1 MSSMK
6 ITRRQL
12 RQIIREQAGEQS
24 KIEQELERRKSDQVL
39 TSVSDLMDQFIRAQN
54 APALLGVL
62 ERLQSLIGHY
72 SEAEILQ

>member
-1 MSSMK
+1 MK

-24 KIEQELERRKSDQVL
+24 QSDQVL

>member
-24 KIEQELERRKSDQVL
+24 QSDQVL

>member
-1 MSSMK
+1 MK